1 MVDTHRKESPMA
13 KKNENPSRK
22 ATAVKKLASQKP
34 RPLQEKSTLQE
45 AGETMRS
52 LQAERF
58 PVAAGDKLV
67 GTVEG
72 KYPERAAAAH
82 GHDPQ
87 TTLVR
92 GSMLKKTYY
101 CFEDQSLEE
110 VREMM
115 RRHHLFHMPVV
126 DKDLRIIGIVALC
139 DVEDEN
145 VQKGG
150 ASS

>member
-1 MVDTHRKESPMA
+1 MGNSPLCVSGFDGLGKGRVRLEADGRYHRKESPMA

-22 ATAVKKLASQKP
+22 ATVVKKLASQKP

-45 AGETMRS
+45 A
-52 LQAERF
+52 
-58 PVAAGDKLV
+58 
-67 GTVEG
+67 
-72 KYPERAAAAH
+72 AAH

-92 GSMLKKTYY
+92 GSMLKKMYY

>member
-1 MVDTHRKESPMA
+1 MGKKDENLRRKT
-13 KKNENPSRK
+13 K
-22 ATAVKKLASQKP
+22 TIAVKKLVSQKP
-34 RPLQEKSTLQE
+34 RPLQEKSTVQE

-67 GTVEG
+67 GTIEG

-92 GSMLKKTYY
+92 DSMLKKTYY
-101 CFEDQSLEE
+101 CVEDQSLEE

-126 DKDLRIIGIVALC
+126 DKDLRIIGVVALC

-150 ASS
+150 ATS

>member
-1 MVDTHRKESPMA
+1 MAEKKQNPRRKTIP
-13 KKNENPSRK
+13 
-22 ATAVKKLASQKP
+22 VKELASEKP
-34 RPLQEKSTLQE
+34 KPLQEESTLQE

-58 PVAAGDKLV
+58 PVAAGDRLV

-92 GSMLKKTYY
+92 GSMVKKMYY
-101 CFEDQSLEE
+101 CFEDQSLQEA
-110 VREMM
+110 RELM
-115 RRHHLFHMPVV
+115 RRHHLFHLPVV
-126 DKDLRIIGIVALC
+126 DKDLRIIGVVALN
-139 DVEDEN
+139 DVED
-145 VQKGG
+145 
-150 ASS
+150 ASVEGDVSS

>member
-1 MVDTHRKESPMA
+1 
-13 KKNENPSRK
+13 
-22 ATAVKKLASQKP
+22 
-34 RPLQEKSTLQE
+34 
-45 AGETMRS
+45 
-52 LQAERF
+52 
-58 PVAAGDKLV
+58 
-67 GTVEG
+67 
-72 KYPERAAAAH
+72 
-82 GHDPQ
+82 
-87 TTLVR
+87 
-92 GSMLKKTYY
+92 
-101 CFEDQSLEE
+101 